1 MLLSL
6 AVALTFCG
14 CQDTWDDEDV
24 SGSRSLTLW
33 DVISTRSELSSFAT
47 VLKNNGYDQV
57 LASSGTYTVLAPTN
71 SAMSNI
77 PDSLKATVPATHI
90 ALLEYNKSE
99 LDTMTYLTMMNNK
112 MIVVDSL
119 KLTSE
124 EIVCRNGVLRFA
136 TYGYAEVPN
145 IYEHLLGLRSTNK
158 MADFIISLGDSVM
171 DMELSQ
177 QVGIDEFNNVV
188 YDTVMKYYNPLF
200 DYVPLNDND
209 SLVSLVLLED
219 ATFDALVAKYWPY
232 LRQHNGVNRDPM
244 AQVNKI
250 DSAATTYT
258 ARFEVCRDMVCY
270 LSNAQAGSDY
280 VSTEGVVLT
289 MDTAT
294 VSKVISAA
302 NGNIQVASGVGIRI
316 KDNKVKDVY
325 VEAEDYYITNEAYT
339 HTRVNIHARGGYD
352 VVVTGADTVT
362 RYYQLLPVTT
372 VTAEGDTVIRD
383 SIVLKSQTE
392 VLPLSTTQVNFS
404 AGGSY
409 IGLKANLFACKYK
422 IYMRSVDDIASHY
435 NPDTLALDYA
445 LWKDSVLA
453 VDSFRVNPNYP
464 IGGVNRHVQ
473 KMYISQ
479 PGDYPLEFNNSPTA
493 GGFVLNCYP
502 NNPYSGTYKNYR
514 CMAPFDPAAITLNAK
529 GVRDYSAVGAASN
542 FARLGINAGFAVD
555 DYTYESPMIWCQTAV
570 PGTSVDAST
579 TTGTAYYTGIVGVLT
594 NEQERYNARTGNPIL
609 VPNDIFLN
617 GFAGEA
623 TVFVTNAAFNT
634 GNSSSG
640 SSNSRQPHGCILL
653 DYIHFVPQIDE

>member
-1 MLLSL
+1 MLMSL
-6 AVALTFCG
+6 AAALTFCG

-33 DVISTRSELSSFAT
+33 DVISTRSELSSFAG
-47 VLKNNGYDQV
+47 VLKSNGYDQI

-71 SAMSNI
+71 TAMAGI

-119 KLTSE
+119 RLTSE

-136 TYGYAEVPN
+136 SYGYAETPN
-145 IYEHLLGLRSTNK
+145 IYEYLLGLTADYK
-158 MADFIISLGDSVM
+158 MAEFIISLGDSVM

-177 QVGIDEFNNVV
+177 QVGIDENNNII

-200 DYVPLNDND
+200 DYVPLNDNEQ
-209 SLVSLVLLED
+209 LLSLVLLED
-219 ATFDALVAKYWPY
+219 TTFDALVAKYWPY
-232 LRQHNGVNRDPM
+232 LRQHSGVNRDPM

-250 DSAATTYT
+250 DSAATTYA
-258 ARFEVCRDMVCY
+258 ARFEVCKDMVCY

-280 VSTEGVVLT
+280 VSTEGIVLT

-294 VSKVISAA
+294 VRNVYTAA

-325 VEAEDYYITNEAYT
+325 VEAEDYYVTNENYT
-339 HTRVNIHARGGYD
+339 HKRVNIHARGGYD
-352 VVVTGADTVT
+352 IVVTGADTLV
-362 RYYQLLPVTT
+362 RYYRLEQAQK
-372 VTAEGDTVIRD
+372 VTADGDTVTFDTI
-383 SIVLKSQTE
+383 ILKGRTE
-392 VLPLSTTQVNFS
+392 VLPISTNQINYS
-404 AGGSY
+404 GGGSY

-435 NPDTLALDYA
+435 NPDPLALDYVN
-445 LWKDSVLA
+445 WKDSVLA
-453 VDSFRVNPNYP
+453 IDSFRVNPNYP

-479 PGDYPLEFNNSPTA
+479 PGDYPLEFNNSITA

-514 CMAPFDPAAITLNAK
+514 CMAPFDPEAITVNAK
-529 GVRDYSAVGAASN
+529 GNRDYTALGAASN

-555 DYTYESPMIWCQTAV
+555 DYDYESPMIWCQTAV
-570 PGTSVDAST
+570 PGVTVDAST

-609 VPNDIFLN
+609 IPNDIFLN

-634 GNSSSG
+634 GNSTSG
-640 SSNSRQPHGCILL
+640 STNNRQPHGCILL